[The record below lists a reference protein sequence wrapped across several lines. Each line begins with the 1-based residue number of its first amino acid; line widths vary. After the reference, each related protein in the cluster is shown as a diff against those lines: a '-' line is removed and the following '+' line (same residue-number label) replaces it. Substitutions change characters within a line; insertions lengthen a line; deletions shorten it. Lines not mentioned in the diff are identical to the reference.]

1 NNAQKKK
8 IAALADVSCGVDTD
22 RYMDTG
28 ATNHIT
34 GELEK
39 LIMHEKYR
47 VHGQVYNAANGA
59 GMEISHVG

>member
-1 NNAQKKK
+1 FARKQIILQKIVVWRYADDNNAQKKK

-34 GELEK
+34 GEL
-39 LIMHEKYR
+39 
-47 VHGQVYNAANGA
+47 
-59 GMEISHVG
+59 